1 MKVLLE
7 KLQQLDP
14 TTMDASSEKRK
25 AKEYLESLINKTFHI
40 LVTDG
45 RLFVGTFKC
54 TDTVGSPALHTLTQ
68 PIGNLN
74 SLI

>member
-1 MKVLLE
+1 MKALLE

-14 TTMDASSEKRK
+14 TTMNASPEKGE
-25 AKEYLESLINKTFHI
+25 AKEYLQSLINKTFHI

-54 TDTVGSPALHTLTQ
+54 TDTVRSPASCALTQ
-68 PIGNLN
+68 PVGNLN
-74 SLI
+74 L